1 MTAAASNHYGH
12 RHTREA
18 SRRKLAIAL
27 GLTAGYMVV
36 ESVGGIMANSLSLL
50 ADAGHM
56 VTDAGAIGLALLA
69 MWVAGRPASIERTFG
84 LHRTEVLAAL
94 ANALGLWL
102 IAGLIFF
109 EAYHRFLNPPSVKG
123 SLMLVVGGIGL
134 LVNLAAA
141 AVLHRSAKEHLNVE
155 GAFLHVISDVLGSI
169 AVIGA
174 GLLILTTGWV
184 LGDPIFGGII
194 GLLIVISSAR
204 LLWKVLHVLMEG
216 TPTHLDLHGL
226 CQRLEQLDGI
236 TGVHDIHAWS
246 ITPG

>member
-1 MTAAASNHYGH
+1 
-12 RHTREA
+12 
-18 SRRKLAIAL
+18 
-27 GLTAGYMVV
+27 
-36 ESVGGIMANSLSLL
+36 
-50 ADAGHM
+50 
-56 VTDAGAIGLALLA
+56 
-69 MWVAGRPASIERTFG
+69 
-84 LHRTEVLAAL
+84 
-94 ANALGLWL
+94 
-102 IAGLIFF
+102 
-109 EAYHRFLNPPSVKG
+109 
-123 SLMLVVGGIGL
+123 
-134 LVNLAAA
+134 
-141 AVLHRSAKEHLNVE
+141 VE

-246 ITPG
+246 ITTGYDALSAHVTADMAILSSPGQVLERLRNIVSQEFGISHVTIQLEDSEDGCVEDHHIAHPV